1 MSRCARG
8 NGLIERTLPDRD
20 HTTAS
25 VYAWDRRT
33 EEPLVAHDRDVPM
46 LPASNAKLVTAALGF
61 AELGPTYA
69 FETTVHA
76 IGEVCAG
83 RVGDLVVTGSGA
95 PDLSRSDLTD
105 LARAVRE
112 RGIETVAGDL
122 VIDASVF
129 DEGSLGP
136 GWTWD
141 DGQFAYGAESTPL
154 ALEGNTVD
162 VTVTRQNASVHV
174 DASPA
179 SNTVAIDVD
188 VAVNAGCD
196 ANANLSVYKDRASG
210 VIRVEGTVPPESTV
224 VESGP
229 VDDPM
234 MHAGHVLEDAL
245 EATGVT
251 VDGQVRIENESVPT
265 PGAPCAAVT
274 SAPLSDLVRPML
286 VHSDNFVAEQL
297 ARTVARDCDGTG
309 SWEAWG
315 DRSGAFFEAR
325 GASGV
330 RLCDGSGLSRYNLLS
345 AASIVST
352 LEWCLDQPWGEQYRR
367 SLPEMG
373 TEGTVEAR
381 LGDLPDRI
389 TVRAKTGTLT
399 GVRTLS
405 GYVFDHGEPVVTFS
419 CLLSN
424 LTGEYEEKATERID
438 SFVQELL
445 ATAELGD

>member
-1 MSRCARG
+1 MSPCARG
-8 NGLIERTLPDRD
+8 NEFIERTLPDRD

-76 IGEVCAG
+76 IGEVCDG

-112 RGIETVAGDL
+112 REIETIAGDL
-122 VIDASVF
+122 VIDASAF
-129 DEGSLGP
+129 DGGSLGP

-141 DGQFAYGAESTPL
+141 DGQFAYGAESTLL
-154 ALEGNTVD
+154 ALEGNTID
-162 VTVTRQNASVHV
+162 ITVTHQNGSVHV

-179 SNTVAIDVD
+179 SNTVDLDID
-188 VAVNAGCD
+188 VAVDASRD
-196 ANANLSVYKDRASG
+196 ANADLSVYKDQSG

-251 VDGQVRIENESVPT
+251 VDGRIRIENEPVQT

-297 ARTVARDCDGTG
+297 ARTVARDCGGTG
-309 SWEAWG
+309 SWETWG
-315 DRSGAFFEAR
+315 DRSGAFFEEHST
-325 GASGV
+325 SGV

-352 LEWCLDQPWGEQYRR
+352 LEWCLDRPWGEQYRR
-367 SLPEMG
+367 SLPETG
-373 TEGTVEAR
+373 AEGTVEAR

-405 GYVFDHGEPVVTFS
+405 GYVFDDGEPVVTFS

-438 SFVQELL
+438 SFVRELVS
-445 ATAELGD
+445 TAELGG